1 MLCCAQVAVG
11 IVTACEA
18 TLLSMNDFEQ
28 MINYLRQDVP
38 LWSKLALHDL
48 LTDALRWAG
57 IGSGAGWAGPG
68 RSGVKG
74 CGPGWGRF
82 RGWGLHTLP
91 PTPPSRCGASFRGSF

>member
-1 MLCCAQVAVG
+1 
-11 IVTACEA
+11 
-18 TLLSMNDFEQ
+18 MNDFEQ

-57 IGSGAGWAGPG
+57 VGSGAGWAGPG

-82 RGWGLHTLP
+82 RGWGLHTLHQRP
-91 PTPPSRCGASFRGSF
+91 HRGVVPAFGVASNLQWLGVWLAPIHWDPCKRPC